1 MITNHVIKNN
11 HIFLYF
17 DYSYEIGSFN
27 DQNKK
32 SILNTIYDYLKNTKI
47 EFNGKKLM
55 LMIGSTLIASLIYVD
70 GIFKLDSLESNE
82 NVNSQIVEK
91 VDFVVEEDI
100 VNEDILE
107 PEVETTQSIDQQ
119 DNQNFQE
126 KTETEEVKKTED
138 TKSEIVQEL
147 EPAAKEETKIEDKQE
162 NLVTVYRSNGTVL
175 QIEMEEYIVGVV
187 AAEMPASFNI
197 EALKAQSVLSR
208 TYALKKISRGEILTD
223 SVSTQSYIDQAQM
236 KEKWGNDYS
245 KYFNKI
251 VNAVSA
257 TKGEYL
263 TYNGDFIEAVYHST
277 SNGYTE
283 SSENV
288 WGQDYP
294 YLKSVE
300 SAWDLSASS
309 YLKIST
315 KELSTLMDLL
325 GLSNMEDIEI
335 SIISRNNSGRVSEVK
350 VADKIYTGVELRNLL
365 GLRSSDFDIEINGGI
380 VTIITRGYGHG
391 VGMSQY
397 GANGMAKEGYLY
409 QDIIEHYYSGVK
421 LNT

>member
-223 SVSTQSYIDQAQM
+223 SVSTQSYIDHAQM

-288 WGQDYP
+288 
-294 YLKSVE
+294 
-300 SAWDLSASS
+300 
-309 YLKIST
+309 
-315 KELSTLMDLL
+315 
-325 GLSNMEDIEI
+325 
-335 SIISRNNSGRVSEVK
+335 
-350 VADKIYTGVELRNLL
+350 
-365 GLRSSDFDIEINGGI
+365 
-380 VTIITRGYGHG
+380 
-391 VGMSQY
+391 
-397 GANGMAKEGYLY
+397 
-409 QDIIEHYYSGVK
+409 
-421 LNT
+421 